1 VSREPSGPPVVHPRM
16 QRRPVWAFFL
26 LAFAITWGLQ
36 VPGVLA
42 QRGLLPGAPDAYL
55 PFVGLGIF
63 GPLVAA
69 TVLTSREGGRAAI
82 RELYSGLVRF
92 RVHVG
97 WYLVALAPAAL
108 LAGVLALLSLA
119 GRQGPIAYLPTLG
132 GLVFGIVISVAEE
145 VGWRGYAQPR
155 LEERFGVF
163 AGAGLLGIVW
173 YLWHLPM
180 FVGQGVPMN
189 LVLVHLLYFSGGSLF
204 LAWIRKG
211 TGGSLLVASL
221 GHLAAH
227 LNNSFRA
234 LPGDVVPYLTQAILY
249 ALLGLVVLRGAAGLA
264 PGRTPT
270 ASR

>member
-1 VSREPSGPPVVHPRM
+1 MP
-16 QRRPVWAFFL
+16 RRPVLAFFL
-26 LAFAITWGLQ
+26 LTFAITWGLQ

-42 QRGLLPGAPDAYL
+42 QRGLLPGAPEAYL

-69 TVLTSREGGRAAI
+69 TVLTRREGGGAAV
-82 RELYSGLVRF
+82 RELFGGLLRW

-97 WYLVALAPAAL
+97 WYLAALAPAAL

-119 GRQGPIAYLPTLG
+119 GRQGPMAYPPALG
-132 GLVFGIVISVAEE
+132 GLVFGIVISVVEE

-155 LEERFGVF
+155 LEERFGIF
-163 AGAGLLGIVW
+163 AGAGLLGVIW

-211 TGGSLLVASL
+211 TGGSLLLVSL

-227 LNNSFRA
+227 LNNSHRA
-234 LPGDVVPYLTQAILY
+234 LPGDVVPYLVQAILY
-249 ALLGLVVLRGAAGLA
+249 ALLGLVVLRGAAAIA
-264 PGRTPT
+264 PGRMPT
-270 ASR
+270 ESR